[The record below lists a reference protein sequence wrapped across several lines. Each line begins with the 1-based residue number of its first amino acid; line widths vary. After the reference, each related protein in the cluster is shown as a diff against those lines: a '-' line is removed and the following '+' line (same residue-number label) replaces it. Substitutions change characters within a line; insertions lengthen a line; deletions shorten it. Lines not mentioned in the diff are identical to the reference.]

1 MSRPFDPVC
10 FDAFLTLLGRPD
22 PGDLPR
28 RAHVLRCAGDPT
40 RRATRFPPIL
50 MGWVQQRWVKE
61 LDGLDGEESPG
72 WAMQRSQPRALPRDA
87 APARYFRQ
95 AAGALVPDEM
105 T

>member
-28 RAHVLRCAGDPT
+28 RAHVLRCAGDPN
-40 RRATRFPPIL
+40 RRAAQFPPIL
-50 MGWVQQRWVKE
+50 LGWVQQRLVVKE
-61 LDGLDGEESPG
+61 FDREELLG
-72 WAMQRSQPRALPRDA
+72 WATQRSQPRAQPKDA
-87 APARYFRQ
+87 APARFFGR
-95 AAGALVPDEM
+95 AAGALVTDEM